1 MKGKR
6 KEKQK
11 VMSNKLKKRSA
22 GYDKVVEKIKAKLKE
37 DGGLNV
43 TGELMRECIGEEN
56 FVNKLKGGLKDEKDE
71 GKKNGAGKKSG
82 KSEKENVKEGKGT
95 DPKSK
100 SSGSCDGKNDEYCSE
115 DEFYT
120 ILSNL
125 SDEGYNLYKIIKISN
140 GDQQQGLMI
149 CEPDTI
155 VVFVKEEQ
163 LKKRTIDISKDVS
176 VELVKKEEVQ
186 DGEEKEEK

>member
-1 MKGKR
+1 
-6 KEKQK
+6 
-11 VMSNKLKKRSA
+11 MSNKLKKRSA

-56 FVNKLKGGLKDEKDE
+56 FVNRLKGGLKDE
-71 GKKNGAGKKSG
+71 GKKNGAGKKSE
-82 KSEKENVKEGKGT
+82 KSEKENGKEGKGT
-95 DPKSK
+95 DTKSK
-100 SSGSCDGKNDEYCSE
+100 SSGSRDGKNDEYCTE

-125 SDEGYNLYKIIKISN
+125 SDEGYHLYKIIRISN

-155 VVFVKEEQ
+155 VAFVKEEQ
-163 LKKRTIDISKDVS
+163 LKNRTIDISKDVS

-186 DGEEKEEK
+186 DGDEKEEK